1 MSNPA
6 FFRIKNASRSPPTH
20 ANPIPHAN
28 PTPHLLSSRN
38 VRRRQLTAPQ
48 RNAFLAAF
56 FSWSLDALDFFL
68 LVFCLPAIATEFHA
82 GVPAVAKAV
91 FLTLAFRPL
100 GALLFGALA
109 DRYGRKPILVANIA
123 CYAAVELA
131 CAFAPSLS
139 ALLVLRAL
147 FGVAMGGVWGV
158 GAALTFETLPKAGRG
173 TFSGILQEGYA
184 IGYLL
189 SAAAF
194 GTLFHTVGW
203 RGLFI
208 LGASPLLLIPFVIFR
223 VQESPAWLE
232 SRRLRALGHAPR
244 LTLAQLR
251 RYLPVFLF
259 QTLLMTAFCS
269 LSHGTQDMY
278 PTFLT
283 KGMHFNP
290 ATVGTLGI
298 IASVGSLLGGF
309 VFGTLS
315 ERWGRKRAII
325 TAALL
330 AIPIAPLFA
339 WGGSPVLLACGAFLI
354 QFMVQGA
361 WGVVPAYLT
370 ELSPAPVR
378 AVFPGVTYQLGNL
391 ITSWNLV
398 LQTTMAERIGSY
410 SPVLA
415 GTVLA
420 VALVLALVTA
430 FGRESQGTDL
440 APA

>member
-1 MSNPA
+1 MSLA
-6 FFRIKNASRSPPTH
+6 ASF
-20 ANPIPHAN
+20 
-28 PTPHLLSSRN
+28 
-38 VRRRQLTAPQ
+38 RQLTSPQ

-56 FSWSLDALDFFL
+56 LSWSLDSLDFFL
-68 LVFCLPAIATEFHA
+68 LVFCLPAIATEFHS
-82 GVPAVAKAV
+82 GVPAVARSV

-100 GALLFGALA
+100 GALIFGALA
-109 DRYGRKPILVANIA
+109 DRFGRKPILIANIA

-131 CAFAPSLS
+131 CAFAPSLG
-139 ALLVLRAL
+139 ALLILRAL

-158 GAALTFETLPKAGRG
+158 GAALTFETLPKQGRG

-189 SAAAF
+189 AAAAF
-194 GTLFHTVGW
+194 GGLFHFVGW

-208 LGASPLLLIPFVIFR
+208 LGASPLLLVPFVLFR
-223 VQESPAWLE
+223 VQESPVWLE
-232 SRRLRALGHAPR
+232 ARRQRSLGNAPR
-244 LTLAQLR
+244 LTLAQFR

-269 LSHGTQDMY
+269 FSHGTQDMY

-283 KGMHFNP
+283 KGMHFAP
-290 ATVGTLGI
+290 GTVGTLGV

-339 WGGSPVLLACGAFLI
+339 WGGTPVLLALGAFAM

-398 LQTTMAERIGSY
+398 LQTTAAERIGSY

-420 VALVLALVTA
+420 VSLTLALIA
-430 FGRESQGTDL
+430 FLGRESRGTDL
-440 APA
+440 TPA

>member
-1 MSNPA
+1 MSL
-6 FFRIKNASRSPPTH
+6 ASSF
-20 ANPIPHAN
+20 
-28 PTPHLLSSRN
+28 
-38 VRRRQLTAPQ
+38 RQLTAPQ

-56 FSWSLDALDFFL
+56 LSWSLDALDFFL
-68 LVFCLPAIATEFHA
+68 LVFCLPAIATEFHS
-82 GVPAVAKAV
+82 GVPAVARGV

-100 GALLFGALA
+100 GALIFGALA
-109 DRYGRKPILVANIA
+109 DRFGRKPVLIANIA

-131 CAFAPSLS
+131 CAFAPSLAS
-139 ALLVLRAL
+139 LLILRAL
-147 FGVAMGGVWGV
+147 FGVAMGGVWGI
-158 GAALTFETLPKAGRG
+158 GAALTFETLPKQGRG

-189 SAAAF
+189 AAAAF
-194 GTLFHTVGW
+194 GGLFQFVGW

-208 LGASPLLLIPFVIFR
+208 LGASPLLLVPFVLFG
-223 VQESPAWLE
+223 VQESPVWLE
-232 SRRLRALGHAPR
+232 SRRQRSLGNAPR
-244 LTLAQLR
+244 LTLAQFR

-269 LSHGTQDMY
+269 FSHGTQDMY

-283 KGMHFNP
+283 KGMHFAP
-290 ATVGTLGI
+290 STVGTLGV

-339 WGGSPVLLACGAFLI
+339 WGGTPALLALGAFLM

-398 LQTTMAERIGSY
+398 LQTTAAERIGSY

-420 VALVLALVTA
+420 VSLTLALIA
-430 FGRESQGTDL
+430 FLGRESRGTDL
-440 APA
+440 TPA